1 MKIAVLGALNAL
13 DALGAPGSGQAEL
26 ADKLAAALRAR
37 NHTVLLT
44 VHCEFADEESVSG
57 ANSGSAEFHLAA
69 GVSAPTQPGQFDL
82 ILLVGLD
89 ASGFQHASID
99 SQDALQLADT
109 ELRLALVQSA
119 VEFQV
124 IYGTGKQRLGHALR
138 AIDRLQA
145 KTARTLS
152 GNREPEKSQTAQ
164 TAQPAKPWVWPCEK
178 CSDSECE
185 HQLFR
190 RLLG

>member
-1 MKIAVLGALNAL
+1 M
-13 DALGAPGSGQAEL
+13 DAFDARGGSCSGQAQL

-44 VHCEFADEESVSG
+44 RHCEVADEE
-57 ANSGSAEFHLAA
+57 AAWAAASGSADFQLTV
-69 GVSAPTQPGQFDL
+69 GVSAPVQPGLFDL

-89 ASGFQHASID
+89 ASGFQQASAN
-99 SQDALQLADT
+99 SQDALQMADA

-124 IYGTGKQRLGHALR
+124 IYGTAEQRLGHALR

-145 KTARTLS
+145 KTAQTLS
-152 GNREPEKSQTAQ
+152 GNREPEKSKTEQ
-164 TAQPAKPWVWPCEK
+164 TAQPTKPWVWPCDK

-190 RLLG
+190 RLLS